1 MGSNSTYMIRF
12 MQYKN
17 LKSFNLTQI
26 DVKTLVMNL
35 TFILSLILGLRDKKK
50 RQKSLS
56 TKEETYISE
65 RLRTFEP

>member
-1 MGSNSTYMIRF
+1 

-65 RLRTFEP
+65 RLRTCEP

>member
-1 MGSNSTYMIRF
+1 MIRF

-50 RQKSLS
+50 KRQKSLS

-65 RLRTFEP
+65 RLRTCEP

>member
-1 MGSNSTYMIRF
+1 

-50 RQKSLS
+50 KAKVIINQGRNIHK
-56 TKEETYISE
+56 
-65 RLRTFEP
+65 